1 MFQGIADL
9 LANPV
14 VWKVLAFYWV
24 FSAAVGALPT
34 PRESGSQGYIF
45 LFRFAHALS
54 GNLNRAA
61 IALKVP
67 GADKADGA
75 SA

>member
-1 MFQGIADL
+1 MMEIIS
-9 LANPV
+9 NPL
-14 VWKVLAFYWV
+14 VWKVLIGYWI

-34 PRESGSQGYIF
+34 PTEKSPTWYVF
-45 LFRFAHALS
+45 AFRFAHALG

-67 GADKADGA
+67 GSEDK
-75 SA
+75 